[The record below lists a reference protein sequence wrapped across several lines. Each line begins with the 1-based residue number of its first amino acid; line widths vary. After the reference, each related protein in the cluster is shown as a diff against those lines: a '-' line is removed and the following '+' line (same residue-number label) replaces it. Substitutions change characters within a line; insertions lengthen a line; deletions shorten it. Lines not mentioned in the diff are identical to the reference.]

1 MVKELDGRRDAV
13 SIVMSEAE
21 RGRGAERGR
30 FRIDEQI
37 FKQPSR
43 TRERDTVPSLTSL
56 PDFSL
61 TLSNSK
67 SSELE
72 TDTSRAVAKQLPFA
86 SLKGYP
92 AFGTY
97 RTRGP
102 IIRAGTSTD
111 PKHLRSCKVVQQAPE
126 NDLFEQVSEHRK
138 GRV

>member
-86 SLKGYP
+86 
-92 AFGTY
+92 
-97 RTRGP
+97 
-102 IIRAGTSTD
+102 
-111 PKHLRSCKVVQQAPE
+111 
-126 NDLFEQVSEHRK
+126 
-138 GRV
+138 